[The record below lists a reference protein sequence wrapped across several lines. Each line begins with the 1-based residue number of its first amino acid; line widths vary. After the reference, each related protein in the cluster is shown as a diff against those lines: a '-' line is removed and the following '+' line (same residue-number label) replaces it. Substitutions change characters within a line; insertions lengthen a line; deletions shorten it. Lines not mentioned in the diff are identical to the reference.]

1 MKSAKKI
8 QESARKGIIQPF
20 TLDLYPI
27 TPSGTVSV
35 SKTLEEISD
44 YSIEHPRHVA
54 ERDDCYDMCDGK
66 SKTVEQKS
74 DKGKWIW
81 TEKCQGAFGKLKYR
95 IYLCSTKF

>member
-54 ERDDCYDMCDGK
+54 ERDDI
-66 SKTVEQKS
+66 SVSREEQVGEYRLNIGGVNISSGLKGTS
-74 DKGKWIW
+74 DKK
-81 TEKCQGAFGKLKYR
+81 
-95 IYLCSTKF
+95 